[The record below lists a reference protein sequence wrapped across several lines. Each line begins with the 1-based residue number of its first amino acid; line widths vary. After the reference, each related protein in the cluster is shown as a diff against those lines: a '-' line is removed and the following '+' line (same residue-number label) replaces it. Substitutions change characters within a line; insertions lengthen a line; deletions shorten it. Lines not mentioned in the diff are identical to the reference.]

1 MTSSSSEIQHHS
13 DEANDD
19 DDDDDQ
25 HTHAE
30 AAGGVVRGAARSL
43 GRSVL
48 KAPVGSLPHRAV
60 FRQRLPLRQVAKLSD
75 RLSTGYDWWSTAV
88 ESTTDGK
95 KNQVW
100 PLVKNFSTTLVKN
113 TLMGAA
119 VFESYGYIVG
129 ELAPAGKVEEAADED
144 DDEGFLKEPDAFE
157 RASLPIH
164 LGAGFAAGS
173 FHGILTTVLE
183 SSTVP
188 MYRNI
193 LHHASAH
200 SILFG
205 SYEFLK
211 RMLVEEMHYIESGTQ
226 IYGGGYLTA
235 FGVAGGIA
243 GQLQHISSHYLELWL
258 GISNAMV
265 VKGDTGALARMR
277 ATAPAIRPTLGA
289 FLPSCIGFIAFE
301 YGKKFSS

>member
-1 MTSSSSEIQHHS
+1 MASRSSGEESQDVDVE
-13 DEANDD
+13 DT
-19 DDDDDQ
+19 DDDQ
-25 HTHAE
+25 HTH

-43 GRSVL
+43 GRSIL
-48 KAPVGSLPHRAV
+48 KSPVGSLPHRAV
-60 FRQRLPLRQVAKLSD
+60 FRQRLPLRQVAKFSD
-75 RLSTGYDWWSTAV
+75 RLATGYDWWTTAV
-88 ESTTDGK
+88 ESTPDGGK

-100 PLVKNFSTTLVKN
+100 PRVKTFSMTLVKN
-113 TLMGAA
+113 TLLGAA

-129 ELAPAGKVEEAADED
+129 ELAPAGNVEEESAED
-144 DDEGFLKEPDAFE
+144 DDEGFLKAPDAFE

-164 LGAGFAAGS
+164 IGAGFAAGS
-173 FHGILTTVLE
+173 VHGILMTVLE

-193 LHHASAH
+193 LLHASAH
-200 SILFG
+200 SVLFG

-211 RMLVEEMHYIESGTQ
+211 RMLVEEMYVIESGTQ
-226 IYGGGYLTA
+226 IYGGGYLAA

-258 GISNAMV
+258 GISNAV
-265 VKGDTGALARMR
+265 VHPGDTGALARMR
-277 ATAPAIRPTLGA
+277 GMAPAIRPTLGA